1 MGTMGYALGASIGAK
16 LAAPGRQVIGVNGD
30 GAFQMSFM
38 ELATACEYGV
48 QVKNIV
54 IRNNWLGLVRQYQH
68 FAYNDRFSVT
78 DLSGSPDLE
87 KIAAAYGM
95 DYLKL
100 DSEDDRE
107 KTIDAFLK
115 DERSV
120 LLEVMVDPNELA

>member
-1 MGTMGYALGASIGAK
+1 M
-16 LAAPGRQVIGVNGD
+16 
-30 GAFQMSFM
+30 
-38 ELATACEYGV
+38 
-48 QVKNIV
+48 
-54 IRNNWLGLVRQYQH
+54 
-68 FAYNDRFSVT
+68 T